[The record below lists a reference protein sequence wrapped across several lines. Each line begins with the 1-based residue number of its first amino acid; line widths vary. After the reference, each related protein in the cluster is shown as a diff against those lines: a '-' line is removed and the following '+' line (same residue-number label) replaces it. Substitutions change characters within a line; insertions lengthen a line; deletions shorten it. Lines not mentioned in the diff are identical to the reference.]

1 MMGIR
6 EHLLGRLLGSNPATY
21 RGNVVIV
28 SYVVANI
35 ALFAVAS
42 LATEV
47 ADPRYP
53 PEECLCHEPLLDSK
67 IL

>member
-1 MMGIR
+1 MGIR
-6 EHLLGRLLGSNPATY
+6 GHLPGKLLGSNPATY

-28 SYVVANI
+28 SYVAANI

-47 ADPRYP
+47 ADPTYQP
-53 PEECLCHEPLLDSK
+53 DECFCHEPLLDSR